1 MNELSIT
8 RSALNERLVLNDM
21 APETWYEQ
29 VQNTTA
35 AHLCASWD
43 ELVLICVNLFSQG
56 KFSHSLREVL
66 VPIQVN
72 KEIINDAY
80 ILEL

>member
-1 MNELSIT
+1 MNKYKIQLRLTFAPHETACFDLRELI
-8 RSALNERLVLNDM
+8 
-21 APETWYEQ
+21 
-29 VQNTTA
+29 
-35 AHLCASWD
+35 
-43 ELVLICVNLFSQG
+43 FSR